1 MATTIIDGKEVTYA
15 PILKGQEDLEKPLDP
30 AQVAGLAA
38 GGAEFHN
45 EYLMSHGGSWSDPF
59 SGVQIGLVEDW
70 SGVTRYWSADPGAA
84 GPPGMFEAGSYFGM
98 GGARTGD
105 FGPEAAAMATSNI
118 QTKAGEID
126 LTDPVAEQKLID
138 DTAQAI
144 MANTFTP
151 DRVAAA
157 AGWDAVYG
165 EGYLDSVRATGTGM
179 DLLTGGR
186 VDSAAGFVLPAADP
200 DPERTVVSRVE
211 NADGT
216 TTVTYSDGTN
226 ETLAADPLGLST
238 TFDDPRTAR
247 EIVAGALRGYGL
259 EALLDDP
266 ELNLIGRW
274 QATNNLD
281 AVWAAV
287 RQAPAYTARFPG
299 MQALADQG
307 RAITESAYV
316 DLEEGYAGA
325 LRLYGMAPE
334 YFDSPDDFGD
344 WIAGD
349 VSVSEVT
356 SRLGVATDAVLATS
370 QTTKDLLLTWHGID
384 ASDLTAYFLDPE
396 RATTVFE
403 EREMLGAAR
412 IGGAAAETG
421 FVPLSKATATTLRAA
436 GVTEAVARAGFAE
449 IAPSTLAYETASESD
464 DITRTELVGAKF
476 GTDPEAA
483 RRIEERRQTR
493 LAAFRQTGGPAMTG
507 SGIVGLGSAS

>member
-1 MATTIIDGKEVTYA
+1 MAEYWEDPTVKAALEAAVDPDTGEPLVQWNNGVPISGVGQALEAAGLPGMETFTAEELGRPEGALSIGEEQAGFQAWKVRMGYGELPDGTKIHGRDLWTLWDSA
-15 PILKGQEDLEKPLDP
+15 RRTGQDDP
-30 AQVAGLAA
+30 FAVAG
-38 GGAEFHN
+38 
-45 EYLMSHGGSWSDPF
+45 D
-59 SGVQIGLVEDW
+59 
-70 SGVTRYWSADPGAA
+70 
-84 GPPGMFEAGSYFGM
+84 
-98 GGARTGD
+98 
-105 FGPEAAAMATSNI
+105 
-118 QTKAGEID
+118 
-126 LTDPVAEQKLID
+126 
-138 DTAQAI
+138 
-144 MANTFTP
+144 
-151 DRVAAA
+151 
-157 AGWDAVYG
+157 
-165 EGYLDSVRATGTGM
+165 
-179 DLLTGGR
+179 
-186 VDSAAGFVLPAADP
+186 
-200 DPERTVVSRVE
+200 DPEGTVVSRVV
-211 NADGT
+211 NPDGT
-216 TTVTYSDGTN
+216 TTVTHPDGTT
-226 ETLAADPLGLST
+226 ETLAADPLELGT

-247 EIVAGALRGYGL
+247 EIVADALRGYGL

-287 RQAPAYTARFPG
+287 RQAPVYTARFPG
-299 MQALADQG
+299 MQALANQG
-307 RAITESAYV
+307 RAITESQYV
-316 DLEEGYAGA
+316 DLEEGYAKA
-325 LRLYGMAPE
+325 LRMYGMAPE

-412 IGGAAAETG
+412 IGGAAVETG
-421 FVPLSKATATTLRAA
+421 FGPLSQATATTLRAA

-449 IAPSTLAYETASESD
+449 IAPSTLAEETASEGM
-464 DITRTELVGAKF
+464 DITRTELAGAKF

-493 LAAFRQTGGPAMTG
+493 LAGFRQAGGPAMTG
-507 SGIVGLGSAS
+507 GGMVGLGSAS

>member
-1 MATTIIDGKEVTYA
+1 MATTVIDGKEVTYA
-15 PILKGQEDLEKPLDP
+15 PILKGQEDLENPLDP
-30 AQVAGLAA
+30 AQVAALASS
-38 GGAEFHN
+38 GAEFHN
-45 EYLMSHGGSWSDPF
+45 EYLMSHGGGWSDPF
-59 SGVQIGLVEDW
+59 SGVQIGQVEDW
-70 SGVTRYWSADPGAA
+70 SGVTSMWTREPGAA
-84 GPPGMFEAGSYFGM
+84 GPPGMFEP
-98 GGARTGD
+98 GGARIGD
-105 FGPEAAAMATSNI
+105 AMATSNI

-126 LTDPVAEQKLID
+126 LTVPGAEQKLID
-138 DTAQAI
+138 DTAQAL

-151 DRVAAA
+151 DRAAA
-157 AGWDAVYG
+157 TAGWDAVYG
-165 EGYLDSVRATGTGM
+165 EGYLDSVRSTNTGV
-179 DLLTGGR
+179 DLLTGGL
-186 VDSAAGFVLPAADP
+186 VDSAAGFALPAADTSS
-200 DPERTVVSRVE
+200 ELGGSE
-211 NADGT
+211 I
-216 TTVTYSDGTN
+216 
-226 ETLAADPLGLST
+226 LAADPLGLGT

-247 EIVAGALRGYGL
+247 EIVADALRGYGL

-287 RQAPAYTARFPG
+287 RQAPVYTARFPG

-307 RAITESAYV
+307 RAITESQYV

-325 LRLYGMAPE
+325 LRMYGMAPE

-412 IGGAAAETG
+412 IGGAAVETG
-421 FVPLSKATATTLRAA
+421 FGPLSQATATTLRAA

-449 IAPSTLAYETASESD
+449 IAPSTLAEETASEGM
-464 DITRTELVGAKF
+464 DITRTELAGAKF

-493 LAAFRQTGGPAMTG
+493 LAGFRQAGGPAMTG
-507 SGIVGLGSAS
+507 GGMVGLGSAS

>member
-1 MATTIIDGKEVTYA
+1 MGQLAGGGTNPFLRTESGLDNWVPIDAAG
-15 PILKGQEDLEKPLDP
+15 DPLDYGVP
-30 AQVAGLAA
+30 IDRAWTAANVGTSTAVA
-38 GGAEFHN
+38 
-45 EYLMSHGGSWSDPF
+45 
-59 SGVQIGLVEDW
+59 
-70 SGVTRYWSADPGAA
+70 SA
-84 GPPGMFEAGSYFGM
+84 SS
-98 GGARTGD
+98 TG
-105 FGPEAAAMATSNI
+105 
-118 QTKAGEID
+118 
-126 LTDPVAEQKLID
+126 
-138 DTAQAI
+138 
-144 MANTFTP
+144 
-151 DRVAAA
+151 
-157 AGWDAVYG
+157 
-165 EGYLDSVRATGTGM
+165 
-179 DLLTGGR
+179 
-186 VDSAAGFVLPAADP
+186 
-200 DPERTVVSRVE
+200 RTVVSRVE

-216 TTVTYSDGTN
+216 TTVTHSDGTS
-226 ETLAADPLGLST
+226 ETLAADPLELGT

-247 EIVAGALRGYGL
+247 EIVADALRGYGL

-307 RAITESAYV
+307 RAITESQYV
-316 DLEEGYAGA
+316 DLEEGYAKA
-325 LRLYGMAPE
+325 LRMYGMAPE

-370 QTTKDLLLTWHGID
+370 QTTKDLLLAWHGID

-412 IGGAAAETG
+412 IGGAAVETG
-421 FVPLSKATATTLRAA
+421 FGPLSQATATTLRAA
-436 GVTEAVARAGFAE
+436 GVTEAVAREGFAE
-449 IAPSTLAYETASESD
+449 IARSTLDEETASEGLDIDPVTGRQMVSLAVVGQQKPGN
-464 DITRTELVGAKF
+464 ITRAELAGAKF

-483 RRIEERRQTR
+483 RRIEGRRQTR
-493 LAAFRQTGGPAMTG
+493 LAAFRQAGGPAMTG
-507 SGIVGLGSAS
+507 GGMVGLGSA

>member
-1 MATTIIDGKEVTYA
+1 
-15 PILKGQEDLEKPLDP
+15 
-30 AQVAGLAA
+30 
-38 GGAEFHN
+38 
-45 EYLMSHGGSWSDPF
+45 
-59 SGVQIGLVEDW
+59 
-70 SGVTRYWSADPGAA
+70 
-84 GPPGMFEAGSYFGM
+84 
-98 GGARTGD
+98 
-105 FGPEAAAMATSNI
+105 
-118 QTKAGEID
+118 
-126 LTDPVAEQKLID
+126 
-138 DTAQAI
+138 
-144 MANTFTP
+144 
-151 DRVAAA
+151 
-157 AGWDAVYG
+157 
-165 EGYLDSVRATGTGM
+165 
-179 DLLTGGR
+179 
-186 VDSAAGFVLPAADP
+186 
-200 DPERTVVSRVE
+200 
-211 NADGT
+211 
-216 TTVTYSDGTN
+216 
-226 ETLAADPLGLST
+226 
-238 TFDDPRTAR
+238 
-247 EIVAGALRGYGL
+247 
-259 EALLDDP
+259 LLDDP

-307 RAITESAYV
+307 RAITESQYV

-325 LRLYGMAPE
+325 LRMYGMAPE

-370 QTTKDLLLTWHGID
+370 QTTKDLLLAWHGID

-421 FVPLSKATATTLRAA
+421 FGPLSQATATTLRAA

-449 IAPSTLAYETASESD
+449 IAPSTLAEETASEGLYTDPVTGRQMVSAAVVGQQKPG
-464 DITRTELVGAKF
+464 DITRAELAGAKF

-483 RRIEERRQTR
+483 RRIEARRQTR
-493 LAAFRQTGGPAMTG
+493 LAAFRQAGGPAMTG
-507 SGIVGLGSAS
+507 GGMVGLGSA